1 MRNLATSE
9 RIALEI
15 EFTQWLAD
23 NVPACDEQ
31 FLGIG
36 DDAAILRGMA
46 TEGLVVTTDTLT
58 DGIDFL
64 TEKVPPNAIG
74 HKALGVNLSDLAAMA
89 AKPRAAVVSLVLPK
103 EGAAGLPVLDFA
115 ITIYEGLIPLAL
127 QFETSLV
134 GGDTNT
140 WDGPLVI
147 GVTAIGEVTEQ
158 GPLTRSGAQLG
169 DVLLITGTLGG
180 SILKKHLLVEPRCRE
195 ALQLNER
202 YELHAGIDISD
213 GLSLDASRLAQASGC
228 GVALDLSAIPIAEDA
243 VRRSARS
250 GRDAI
255 EHALNDGEDFEL
267 LLAVP
272 PDAAEQI
279 LAEKALGIPVT
290 RIGHCVSEAGLWQMQ
305 KDELKP
311 LKPGGYLH

>member
-1 MRNLATSE
+1 M
-9 RIALEI
+9 EI
-15 EFTQWLAD
+15 EFTQWLAE
-23 NVPACDEQ
+23 NLPPCDQ
-31 FLGIG
+31 QYLGIG
-36 DDAAILRGMA
+36 DDAAILTGVATRGA
-46 TEGLVVTTDTLT
+46 VVTTDTLT
-58 DGIDFL
+58 DGVDFIAA
-64 TEKVPPNAIG
+64 KVPPNAIG

-89 AKPRAAVVSLVLPK
+89 AKPTAAVVSLVLPK
-103 EGAAGLPVLDFA
+103 QGAAGLPALDFA
-115 ITIYEGLIPLAL
+115 ITIYEGLVPLAIE
-127 QFETSLV
+127 FGVSIV

-140 WDGPLVI
+140 WEGPLVI
-147 GVTAIGEVTEQ
+147 SVTAIGEVTEH
-158 GPLTRSGAQLG
+158 GPLLRSGAQPG
-169 DVLLITGTLGG
+169 DVMLITGTLGG
-180 SILKKHLLVEPRCRE
+180 SILKKHLVVEPRCRE
-195 ALQLNER
+195 ALLLNER

-228 GVALDLSAIPIAEDA
+228 GIALDLPTIPIAEDA

-272 PDAAEQI
+272 PESAERI
-279 LAEKALGIPVT
+279 LTEQPLDIPLT
-290 RIGHCVSEAGLWQMQ
+290 KIGHCVSETGLWQVQ

>member
-1 MRNLATSE
+1 MEN
-9 RIALEI
+9 
-15 EFTQWLAD
+15 EFHQWLVE
-23 NVPACDEQ
+23 NLPPCDER

-36 DDAAILRGMA
+36 DDAAILTGLA
-46 TEGLVVTTDTLT
+46 PEGFVVTTDTLT
-58 DGIDFL
+58 DGVDFL
-64 TEKVPPNAIG
+64 AAKVPPNAIG

-89 AKPRAAVVSLVLPK
+89 ARPMAAVVSLVLPK
-103 EGAAGLPVLDFA
+103 AGAAGLPALDFA
-115 ITIYEGLIPLAL
+115 ITIYEGLVPLAL
-127 QFETSLV
+127 QYGVSIV

-140 WDGPLVI
+140 WEGPLVI
-147 GVTAIGEVTEQ
+147 GITAIGEVTQ
-158 GPLTRSGAQLG
+158 HGPLLRSGAQPG
-169 DVLLITGTLGG
+169 DVMLITGKLGG
-180 SILKKHLLVEPRCRE
+180 SILKKHLVVEPRCRE
-195 ALQLNER
+195 ALLLNER

-228 GVALDLSAIPIAEDA
+228 GIGLDLSTIPIAEDA

-255 EHALNDGEDFEL
+255 EHALTDGEDFEL

-272 PDAAEQI
+272 PESAEQI
-279 LAEKALGIPVT
+279 LSEQPLDIPIT
-290 RIGHCVSEAGLWQMQ
+290 GIGHCVSEEGLWQVQ